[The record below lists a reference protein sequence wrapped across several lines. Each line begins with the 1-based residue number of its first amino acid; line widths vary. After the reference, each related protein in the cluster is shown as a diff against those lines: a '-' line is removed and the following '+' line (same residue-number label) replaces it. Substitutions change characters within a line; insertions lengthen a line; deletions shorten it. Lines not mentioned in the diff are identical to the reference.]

1 MRVLALLFVF
11 SLFHIP
17 SPGGSDGSAITI
29 VQTDP
34 LILQLP
40 EQVNLQF
47 HLYNVEG
54 AEVLHWQENEV
65 GPGTVVPDCPWEAM
79 KEGIYY
85 LKMLTEEDSAVAKVV
100 IR

>member
-17 SPGGSDGSAITI
+17 GISEKSAIQI

-40 EQVNLQF
+40 EQLNLQF
-47 HLYNVEG
+47 HLYNVDG
-54 AEVLHWQENEV
+54 AAVLHWQENQV
-65 GPGTVVPDCPWEAM
+65 GPGIVVPDCSWEAM
-79 KEGIYY
+79 EEGIYF
-85 LKMLTEEDSAVAKVV
+85 LKILCPQDSALAKIV
-100 IR
+100 IH